1 MVYDGVLID
10 DDDQYDFF
18 LIKLNLLLKKDRHP
32 PFRPPRLALIGTC
45 KSQMRGRDAKH
56 IEPFVS

>member
-1 MVYDGVLID
+1 MVYDGDLID

-18 LIKLNLLLKKDRHP
+18 LINLNLVLKKDRHP

-45 KSQMRGRDAKH
+45 KSQMR
-56 IEPFVS
+56 